1 MVFIDMKEY
10 PRSGRQVRPA
20 GFEMKDCVRL
30 DVWLD
35 VACLF
40 KTRSEAQRECK
51 VGRVLVN
58 GVVAK
63 PHRELRIGDELVIS
77 RPGGRKQL
85 MVVRG
90 LADKHVA
97 RAAARELYED
107 RTPPPTADEIEAR
120 RLARLFHATQKPL
133 QRLDRRNQRSVA
145 KRKWTT

>member
-1 MVFIDMKEY
+1 
-10 PRSGRQVRPA
+10 
-20 GFEMKDCVRL
+20 MKDSVRL

-51 VGRVLVN
+51 VGRILVN

-63 PHRELRIGDELVIS
+63 PHRDLRIGDELVIS
-77 RPGGRKQL
+77 RSGGRKQL
-85 MVVRG
+85 IVVRG
-90 LADKHVA
+90 LAAHHVA

-107 RTPPPTADEIEAR
+107 RTPPPTAEEIEAR
-120 RLARLFHATQKPL
+120 RLARLFHAIQKPP